1 MLVTEGRVIP
11 GIEIVRRDGSVASM
25 STHTVKDEQVAG
37 NGNFGPSLE
46 EISRVKQMLAIDASD
61 GTIDFHVNGLKLESP
76 RYTIFWTENSAAALL
91 LGLASGD
98 RKLRVNGR
106 EVEVPQSFKT
116 WVDSQRFL
124 ERAPGGG
131 APVGG

>member
-11 GIEIVRRDGSVASM
+11 GIELVHRDGRIATM
-25 STHTVKDEQVAG
+25 STHTAKDEQVAG
-37 NGNFGPSLE
+37 NGSFGPSLE
-46 EISRVKQMLAIDASD
+46 EIARVKQMLAIDASD
-61 GTIDFHVNGLKLESP
+61 GKIDFHVNGLKLAPPS
-76 RYTIFWTENSAAALL
+76 YTIFWTDNSAAALL
-91 LGLASGD
+91 LNLASGD

-106 EVEVPQSFKT
+106 QVEVPQSFKT
-116 WVDSQRFL
+116 WVESQRFL